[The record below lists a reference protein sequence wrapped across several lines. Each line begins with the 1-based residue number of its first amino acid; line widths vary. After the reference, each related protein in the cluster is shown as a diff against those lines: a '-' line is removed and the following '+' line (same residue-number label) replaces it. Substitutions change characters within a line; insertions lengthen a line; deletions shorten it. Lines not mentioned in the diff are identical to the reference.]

1 MFFVNITD
9 DCLFVCLFQDWWALG
24 VIMYEML
31 YGNTPFQKESSSTS
45 PPPTSTALP
54 TTSNS
59 SATTVTEIFNN
70 IRSFVSIQHS
80 KPQFTAL
87 VANQEISQDVYDL
100 ISHLLNPK
108 EKERYGVSGTMS
120 HSFFH
125 HLNWDTGTATLQ
137 F

>member
-1 MFFVNITD
+1 MEYVRELRN
-9 DCLFVCLFQDWWALG
+9 
-24 VIMYEML
+24 MYEML

-45 PPPTSTALP
+45 PPPTSTVLP

-59 SATTVTEIFNN
+59 SSTTTVTDIFNN

-80 KPQFTAL
+80 KPQFTAM
-87 VANQEISQDVYDL
+87 VVNQEISQDVYDL
-100 ISHLLNPK
+100 IAHLLNPN

-125 HLNWDTGTATLQ
+125 DLNWDTGNMQ
-137 F
+137 QCNVECGMYFPKRKK